1 MKRKKN
7 KKRREK
13 KVMMKRANYV
23 IATANSIVY
32 PISRMYTLAECERIC
47 KQYNREQNTAAFKAV
62 KFTTAAGLN
71 K

>member
-1 MKRKKN
+1 MT
-7 KKRREK
+7 
-13 KVMMKRANYV
+13 KRANYV
-23 IATANSIVY
+23 ISANNSIIY

-47 KQYNREQNTAAFKAV
+47 KQYNRGCGEHVYKAV